1 METESLHYYTQ
12 HTQKGTTMSNTP
24 YEMRFNY
31 YMAAS
36 DQLQSDYHAKFNE
49 AVIRKEDGFKG
60 VYPAYPT
67 ADEIFALAEAIKAFA
82 EKK

>member
-1 METESLHYYTQ
+1 MTQ
-12 HTQKGTTMSNTP
+12 TP
-24 YEMRFNY
+24 YEMRFQY
-31 YMAAS
+31 YIAAR
-36 DQLQSDYHAKFNE
+36 DQMQNAYHAKFNE
-49 AVIRKEDGFKG
+49 AVIRKEDGFAG